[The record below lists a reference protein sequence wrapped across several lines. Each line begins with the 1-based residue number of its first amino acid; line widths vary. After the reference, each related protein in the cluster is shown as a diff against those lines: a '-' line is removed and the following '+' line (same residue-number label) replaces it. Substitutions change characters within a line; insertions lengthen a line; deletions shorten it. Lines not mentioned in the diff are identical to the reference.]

1 MTARAPSLDPSV
13 RLIDDGRVLI
23 GGSPLRLLTLSP
35 TARDILAGQAWD
47 SRAGRSLASR
57 LITAGFAHP
66 HPTGGPTV
74 AEVSVVIPV
83 RDRPEAVR
91 HLIAGLDPALEVI
104 VVDDGSEPP
113 LPGATVRHPS
123 PLGPSAARNA
133 GIGLATRPFVALIDS
148 DAVPPNGWL
157 DPLLPHFSDPQLAAV
172 APRIVTTRGGT
183 TSWRERTLAG
193 YDAARSPLDLGSRP
207 ARVSAGSRVSYVPA
221 AALVLRRS
229 ALGDPDSPS
238 SAQAFDESLRYGE
251 DVDLIW
257 RLISAGWTVRYEP
270 AAAVGHAHRPTLRA
284 AVAQRFGYGLSAA
297 PLARRHPGS
306 LAPFV
311 GSRWTLAAWALLA
324 SGHPRSAVVTLAAAA
339 TRLSRTLPVERPIP
353 LATRLVGT
361 GSLAAGRSLGEA
373 LTRPYAPI
381 ALPLLL
387 SPGPFRKARRRV
399 ALAALVVPSAL
410 EYRRRKPEV
419 GPLRWLALR
428 AVDDLAYGAGVC
440 VGCLRERST
449 AALRPRFT

>member
-1 MTARAPSLDPSV
+1 
-13 RLIDDGRVLI
+13 
-23 GGSPLRLLTLSP
+23 
-35 TARDILAGQAWD
+35 
-47 SRAGRSLASR
+47 
-57 LITAGFAHP
+57 
-66 HPTGGPTV
+66 
-74 AEVSVVIPV
+74 
-83 RDRPEAVR
+83 
-91 HLIAGLDPALEVI
+91 
-104 VVDDGSEPP
+104 
-113 LPGATVRHPS
+113 
-123 PLGPSAARNA
+123 
-133 GIGLATRPFVALIDS
+133 
-148 DAVPPNGWL
+148 
-157 DPLLPHFSDPQLAAV
+157 
-172 APRIVTTRGGT
+172 
-183 TSWRERTLAG
+183 
-193 YDAARSPLDLGSRP
+193 
-207 ARVSAGSRVSYVPA
+207 VSYVPA

-297 PLARRHPGS
+297 PLARRHPGN